1 MRYLLVYMCGA
12 SSLTCV
18 GRWQY
23 RDGRFPLM
31 HWRNT
36 FSRRT
41 AYNFWWRWISAEVL
55 LWGA

>member
-23 RDGRFPLM
+23 RDGQFPLM
-31 HWRNT
+31 RVEK
-36 FSRRT
+36 
-41 AYNFWWRWISAEVL
+41 YLQSADRL
-55 LWGA
+55 